1 VDVCSILRPF
11 SNAAEFVERIIF
23 LPFRPF
29 FWFLDAVFWATDRTL
44 KAIAEENRD
53 PRVQK
58 ELKWMREWWEDD
70 PLSSPRHSTLP
81 GNICCPDP

>member
-1 VDVCSILRPF
+1 MDVSSILRPF
-11 SNAAEFVERIIF
+11 SKAAELAERIIL

-29 FWFLDAVFWATDRTL
+29 FSFLDAVSWATDRTL

-53 PRVQK
+53 PEVQK
-58 ELKWMREWWEDD
+58 EVEWMMEWWEDE